1 MTTTLLGTVGGGAVS
16 SALPAVSESHAVR
29 VAIPGPAGMRA
40 TSVAQPWDS
49 RNWSGYAIP
58 SGNFTSVSGSWTVP
72 TVNPPNRLRA
82 RQFSST
88 WVGIDGYSDG
98 DLIQAGTEQ
107 DWLGG
112 AASYEAWWEILPAD
126 ETRLTLAIHPG
137 DVMDVTITQGSP
149 DWTITVADA
158 STGQSDS
165 VQKPYSGPQSS
176 AEWIQEAPTVGNHIA
191 ALANDGTVDFTNLT
205 VNGTNPDLT
214 IAESG
219 VMAKKGGRVIL
230 STPSDPSTAGNAFAV
245 AFGSEQPLPPS
256 I

>member
-1 MTTTLLGTVGGGAVS
+1 MTMTLLGSVGGGAIS
-16 SALPAVSESHAVR
+16 STASAASESHAVR
-29 VAIPGPAGMRA
+29 IAIPGPAGMRA
-40 TSVAQPWDS
+40 SAGDQSWDS

-58 SGNFTSVSGSWTVP
+58 SGDFTSVSGSWTVP
-72 TVNPPNRLRA
+72 TVNPPNRRRD

-88 WVGIDGYSDG
+88 WVGIDGYNVG
-98 DLIQAGTEQ
+98 DDNLIQAGTEQ

-112 AASYEAWWEILPAD
+112 AASYQAWWEILPAY
-126 ETRLTLAIHPG
+126 ETPLTLAIHPG

-165 VQKPYSGPQSS
+165 VREPYSGPQSS
-176 AEWIQEAPTVGNHIA
+176 AEWIQEAPTVGNRIA
-191 ALANDGTVDFTNLT
+191 TLANDGTVDFTNLT
-205 VNGTNPDLT
+205 VNGANPDLT

-230 STPSDPSTAGNAFAV
+230 STPSQPSTAGNAFAV
-245 AFGSEQPLPPS
+245 AFGSVPPS
-256 I
+256 PP